1 MEPTFFRP
9 RVDDQ
14 SAYRDAI
21 ARAEAAAAEVLVDDR
36 GRTPDIVV
44 APESA
49 EAVLV
54 QASDQPLPPE
64 ETPGTPAAAVVE
76 DTPVVVPPVVAE
88 ETPEQK
94 IARLEEEL
102 ERRNAQ
108 LTEKESMI
116 GRQSIEVGEVRAEIA
131 ALREE
136 VATRTPQPPV
146 AAPIVITQEMIED
159 DPARASQIAYQQN
172 DPAALERAFSY
183 WKEIDPFTAA
193 SWRSDTLAQQ
203 REAAIRAE
211 IQQDRERVQAEKQRA
226 AQVSAAWSGA
236 MNDVGAVYPDL
247 LQVDETG
254 RSNAERLLTE
264 VAPQYPRMLE
274 ILRDGDQQAKAE
286 VLKALY
292 VVDRSNRTDP
302 AALAAQ
308 LEEAAAQ
315 AAAEEAAA
323 RRAAATVIGQPNTG
337 QDPVPQTEEQRE
349 QAAYAARAGHR
360 PSLERGW
367 TGRSA

>member
-1 MEPTFFRP
+1 MT
-9 RVDDQ
+9 
-14 SAYRDAI
+14 
-21 ARAEAAAAEVLVDDR
+21 
-36 GRTPDIVV
+36 V

-54 QASDQPLPPE
+54 QASDQPLQPE
-64 ETPGTPAAAVVE
+64 ETPGTAATAVAE

-88 ETPEQK
+88 ETQLTPEQQR
-94 IARLEEEL
+94 I
-102 ERRNAQ
+102 AQ
-108 LTEKESMI
+108 LEAQLAEKEAMI
-116 GRQSIEVGEVRAEIA
+116 GRQSAEVGQVRQEMQ

-136 VATRTPQPPV
+136 WTAARAATPTVP
-146 AAPIVITQEMIED
+146 ASAPIVITQEMIED
-159 DPARASQIAYQQN
+159 DPARAAQIAYQQN
-172 DPAALERAFSY
+172 DPAALERAFNF
-183 WKEIDPFTAA
+183 WKEVEPFEAA

-211 IQQDRERVQAEKQRA
+211 IQADRERVAQEKARAEQTN
-226 AQVSAAWSGA
+226 AAWNGA
-236 MNDVGAVYPDL
+236 MNDVAAQYPDF

-254 RSNAERLLTE
+254 KSNAERLLVE
-264 VAPQYPRMLE
+264 VAPQYPHMIA

-292 VVDRSNRTDP
+292 VVDRANRTDP
-302 AALAAQ
+302 AALAKQ
-308 LEEAAAQ
+308 LEDAAAA

-323 RRAAATVIGQPNTG
+323 RAAAATVVGQPTAG
-337 QDPVPQTEEQRE
+337 QDPVPLTAEQQE
-349 QAAYAARAGHR
+349 QAAYAARRGAR